1 LNLYTDILAANDAA
15 DINLHFNPDSGSA
28 FTGDLAMRAEYHPDL
43 NPSGRKATLRFIPS
57 TLYLNGAEWHVGRS
71 YAEYYDKQLE
81 IRDFNIAHE
90 NQHIAI
96 NGIASSSTDDMMVVE
111 LSDINLDYIFD
122 TLNINYVSFGGTAT
136 GQAIAAG
143 AFSPTPDAHT
153 RNLTVRDLSYNHC
166 VLGNAKLLGDF
177 DIKNMRIGI
186 KADIEEE
193 ERPVASVDGGIWL
206 GGRDSLSFG
215 IDADRVRVDFL
226 QTFMQAFARDV
237 SGRASGRG
245 LLYGT
250 FKDIDMTG
258 RFFADTIS
266 MRVDYTNVLYSGR
279 DSVFLHPGRVEIP
292 PLTLYDKN
300 KNSVQVSGELTHHYF
315 HEPYFRF
322 NIRNADHLLVY
333 DTNPGMNPVWYGRI
347 FGSGSGLING
357 TPEMVEII
365 ADMTTEAD
373 SDFTFVLDD
382 SMEATDYTF
391 LTFTDSHKETLQR
404 LSIDEQD
411 EEDAIVAAFN
421 KSVMQQNA
429 STTEFSMDIRATV

>member
-1 LNLYTDILAANDAA
+1 DASSTRSTTLKSPYINGSITSEIMPTHIVSASVDMLRNVAPALLGNTLTGKSLKIESPYSGKLNFAFTIDKNINRQQLFSMPVQLLYPVTIGGDIDYSAGTAAIKADAPYLQQGKDKLIRETSLGINIADSQARVDFHSIIPTKKGILNLYTDILAANDAA

-96 NGIASSSTDDMMVVE
+96 NGIASPSTDDMMVVD

-250 FKDIDMTG
+250 
-258 RFFADTIS
+258 
-266 MRVDYTNVLYSGR
+266 
-279 DSVFLHPGRVEIP
+279 
-292 PLTLYDKN
+292 
-300 KNSVQVSGELTHHYF
+300 
-315 HEPYFRF
+315 
-322 NIRNADHLLVY
+322 
-333 DTNPGMNPVWYGRI
+333 
-347 FGSGSGLING
+347 
-357 TPEMVEII
+357 
-365 ADMTTEAD
+365 
-373 SDFTFVLDD
+373 
-382 SMEATDYTF
+382 
-391 LTFTDSHKETLQR
+391 
-404 LSIDEQD
+404 
-411 EEDAIVAAFN
+411 
-421 KSVMQQNA
+421 
-429 STTEFSMDIRATV
+429 